1 MKYQPQSAIKQ
12 ATTDKKKSAAGGSCP
27 SAASAPAITS
37 VGTAGT
43 GRPICSTNTLK
54 KTMVRPYWP
63 MVDNSCCVKASAFF
77 ERTFHIRQK
86 RGDSPEQ
93 RQERAHAVHEFDAVQ
108 VGQAPEDG
116 RADASHSESEA
127 EEQSGH
133 RADFARHEFLSEHE
147 DGRERGRQYQS
158 DDETQDPGPQQID
171 IREQHREGGDAQ
183 NGEPDDAL
191 AAHAIAD
198 RAAEERAERG
208 GEEEIEQVQLG
219 RLHRQMKFFDE
230 VETVITRDACQIEIL
245 REDQGQQDGNG
256 PRDATRRNGNCGNR
270 PGLCSNRSVYMSA
283 PVPRAHVP

>member
-12 ATTDKKKSAAGGSCP
+12 AAKAERKSAAGANCP

-63 MVDNSCCVKASAFF
+63 MIVNSCCVKASAFLK
-77 ERTFHIRQK
+77 RTFHIRQK
-86 RGDSPEQ
+86 SGDGPEQ
-93 RQERAHAVHEFDAVQ
+93 RQERAHAIHEIDTVH
-108 VGQAPEDG
+108 VGQTPQDG
-116 RADASHSESEA
+116 SADASHSESEA

-133 RADFARHEFLSEHE
+133 RADFARHELLREHE
-147 DGRERGRQYQS
+147 DGRERGRQDQS

-171 IREQHREGGDAQ
+171 IRQQHREGGDAQ
-183 NGEPDDAL
+183 DGKPDDAL

-198 RAAEERAERG
+198 RSAEERTESG

-230 VETVITRDACQIEIL
+230 VETVITR
-245 REDQGQQDGNG
+245 
-256 PRDATRRNGNCGNR
+256 
-270 PGLCSNRSVYMSA
+270 
-283 PVPRAHVP
+283 